1 MIGGLL
7 LGAAGEHLEDA
18 LGIIETEALPVV
30 ADGEGV
36 LLVAGFV
43 EDLDTGRLIV
53 PSERDRVLDEVLWLA
68 RLAVQSTIRL
78 LS

>member
-1 MIGGLL
+1 LDVDLAAMRFDDLAADRRADAVIGGLL

-36 LLVAGFV
+36 L
-43 EDLDTGRLIV
+43 GR
-53 PSERDRVLDEVLWLA
+53 
-68 RLAVQSTIRL
+68 RLRRRSRHGAAHRPVGT
-78 LS
+78 